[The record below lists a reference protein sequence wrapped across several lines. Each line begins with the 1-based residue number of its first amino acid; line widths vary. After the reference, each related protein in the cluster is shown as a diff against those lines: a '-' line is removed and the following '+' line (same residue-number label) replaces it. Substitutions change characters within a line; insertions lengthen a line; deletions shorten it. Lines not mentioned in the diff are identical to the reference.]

1 MAKSPN
7 LSIIISQED
16 KERLKRL
23 AVAEKRSVSQLAA
36 FAIQEYLDKAEAA
49 KSPAK
54 QKQEAA
60 PVNPRQPRS
69 VASLKL
75 DDLEQ
80 G

>member
-36 FAIQEYLDKAEAA
+36 IAIQEYLDRAEA
-49 KSPAK
+49 K
-54 QKQEAA
+54 AA
-60 PVNPRQPRS
+60 NQ
-69 VASLKL
+69 
-75 DDLEQ
+75 DQ
-80 G
+80 GAA

>member
-36 FAIQEYLDKAEAA
+36 IAIQEYLDKAEAKA
-49 KSPAK
+49 
-54 QKQEAA
+54 
-60 PVNPRQPRS
+60 VNQDQG
-69 VASLKL
+69 VA
-75 DDLEQ
+75 
-80 G
+80 